1 MEHNV
6 DSIGRGGNFFVSR
19 PGTKDEAVWELDDRH
34 EPVGQTH
41 SHRPPRAAA
50 HQKVAS
56 CGQEIIRVLPQKQRR
71 HHDGLSRRE
80 TIVPGQVTSPVP
92 ESRSRAPSRS
102 SMSPALQ
109 RYVYGKN
116 AFDKLEF
123 DEADLQYGGGQT
135 LSDPPPTIS
144 SNQDGVP
151 DAYSTHS
158 RVSSEL
164 FFEMDAD
171 ESDEDDTKSKEP
183 LGGSKDDKIRRLINE
198 QVYGPINGLLKGVR
212 RSRPRECSRSQKL
225 SSRPTRPMVESL
237 GHSVRYT
244 TLLKEGRNHPGSE
257 IPIYTD
263 PVVSNVEGLR
273 VYVKRH
279 NHFAA
284 ARMAHEYK
292 HKKDQTIW
300 NAMKSDPE
308 ILRYLRLK
316 RLL

>member
-1 MEHNV
+1 M
-6 DSIGRGGNFFVSR
+6 DSIGIGGNFFVSR

-34 EPVGQTH
+34 EPVGRKH

-56 CGQEIIRVLPQKQRR
+56 IGQEIIRVLPQKQMR

-116 AFDKLEF
+116 ASEELEF

-135 LSDPPPTIS
+135 YSDPPPTLS
-144 SNQDGVP
+144 GNQDGVT
-151 DAYSTHS
+151 DAYSTNS

-164 FFEMDAD
+164 FFDMDAD
-171 ESDEDDTKSKEP
+171 ESDEDGTMEKESF
-183 LGGSKDDKIRRLINE
+183 GGFKDDLVQRTINE
-198 QVYGPINGLLKGVR
+198 RVDGPIEGLLEGIR
-212 RSRPRECSRSQKL
+212 RSRPRVCSRSPNL
-225 SSRPTRPMVESL
+225 SSKPRRPMVESL

-244 TLLKEGRNHPGSE
+244 ALLKEGRNRAGSE

-273 VYVKRH
+273 VYMQRR
-279 NHFAA
+279 NHVAA
-284 ARMAHEYK
+284 AMMAHEYK

-300 NAMKSDPE
+300 NAMKSDQE
-308 ILRYLRLK
+308 ILRYLQSK
-316 RLL
+316 HLL